1 VSAAHAVRPVRLRVS
16 QSALELL
23 SVTTRPQRAAA
34 EPRLAACAL
43 GFGSI
48 VFVGLNDGG
57 YYSEAW
63 RWATIAFLAVA
74 ALSIVQRRRS
84 PFSPFE
90 WLSLGALAGLVLWML
105 LSASWGIAGTEAIH
119 EAERSAVYVAALAAM
134 LLTVRGGSTKALL
147 AGTLAGIVAMAAYAL
162 GERAVDP
169 PTLDPYQGALLTGPV
184 GYANALGIL
193 ASVGVLLAVGT
204 ACEEAHRGRQ
214 AVLAVASGICLVTLG
229 LTSSRGAWLA
239 LLVGLAVLV
248 FLRSR
253 ILRNRRTAAAVV
265 ALVGV
270 AMVLVAPRISLGDRP
285 TYWRVAVEDG
295 AAHPLRG
302 SGAGSF
308 DDYWREHRPLP
319 AFVRDAHSLYLETTA
334 ELGLVGLALLLC
346 ALGTPLVAAV
356 TAPDRTRFAT
366 ATAAYVAFLVHA
378 GLDWDWEMPVTVL
391 AGLACCAAVLA
402 GVRGGA
408 LERSLSVRVDDR
420 CAMTLSKA
428 TRARARVKE
437 VR

>member
-1 VSAAHAVRPVRLRVS
+1 VSATHAVRPVRLRVS

-23 SVTTRPQRAAA
+23 AVTTRPQRAAA
-34 EPRLAACAL
+34 EPSSAACAL

-48 VFVGLNDGG
+48 ALVGVNDGG
-57 YYSEAW
+57 YYSETW

-74 ALSIVQRRRS
+74 ALSIVLRRRS
-84 PFSPFE
+84 PLSPFE
-90 WLSLGALAGLVLWML
+90 WLALGALAGLVLWML
-105 LSASWGIAGTEAIH
+105 LSASWGIAGTEASR

-147 AGTLAGIVAMAAYAL
+147 AGTLAGIVAIAASAL
-162 GERAVDP
+162 GERLVDP
-169 PTLDPYQGALLTGPV
+169 PALDPYQGALLTGPV

-193 ASVGVLLAVGT
+193 ASIGVLLAVGI
-204 ACEEAHRGRQ
+204 AYEEAHRGRQ
-214 AVLAVASGICLVTLG
+214 AVLAGASGICVATLG

-265 ALVGV
+265 ALAGV
-270 AMVLVAPRISLGDRP
+270 AIVLVAPRISFGDRP
-285 TYWRVAVEDG
+285 AYWRVAVDDS
-295 AAHPLRG
+295 AAHPLFG

-308 DDYWREHRPLP
+308 DDYWREHRRIP
-319 AFVRDAHSLYLETTA
+319 ASVRDAHSLYLETAA
-334 ELGLVGLALLLC
+334 ELGVVGLALLLC

-356 TAPDRTRFAT
+356 TAPDRTRV
-366 ATAAYVAFLVHA
+366 ATAAAAYVVFLVHA

-391 AGLACCAAVLA
+391 AGLACGAAVLA
-402 GVRGGA
+402 
-408 LERSLSVRVDDR
+408 SVREAR
-420 CAMTLSKA
+420 LS
-428 TRARARVKE
+428 AR
-437 VR
+437 